1 MLITATDIMTI
12 EAIIGYNSTVG
23 VQTEPFGFALQATV
37 ENINGKKCY
46 YQKSFFHVETG
57 AMKALGKDFLLADF
71 ADRARIS
78 FENYL
83 KNVAVV

>member
-1 MLITATDIMTI
+1 MLITATDLMTI

-37 ENINGKKCY
+37 ENINGKKFY
-46 YQKSFFHVETG
+46 YQKAFAHVEIG
-57 AMKALGKDFLLADF
+57 AMKVLGKDFLLADF
-71 ADRARIS
+71 ADMVRIS
-78 FENYL
+78 FEKHL